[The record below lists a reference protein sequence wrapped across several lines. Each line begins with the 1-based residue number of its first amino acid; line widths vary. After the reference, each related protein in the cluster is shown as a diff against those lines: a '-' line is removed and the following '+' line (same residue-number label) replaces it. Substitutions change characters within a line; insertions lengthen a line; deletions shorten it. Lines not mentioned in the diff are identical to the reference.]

1 MRTRHLPPEPF
12 RFLDLPAGKLN
23 IPLTRRSNADIT
35 VELRN
40 LVYEFVTV
48 EDKGRVRRCTR
59 RRSAAKSS
67 PFIADSTATSIFP
80 LAHVCK
86 DLRKEFLPHFFVSFE
101 VGLQWLDVE
110 YFYHTVCCTISNGT
124 VLSIRAP
131 MSITVY
137 IDEDVCNDAP
147 IPELDPRT
155 LYEREMAAHATG
167 ILYVAKVLHLSLDI
181 LPLLKL
187 RLLRKDHISFFVLDP
202 KIDWAAVK
210 SKHDSW
216 RTQTDEQVAAAVQD
230 LARFMVFSSESW
242 AQYVDGELDKVLL
255 RPWADWT
262 ALQVE
267 MVFKQ
272 SYASSVLDS
281 KARRCYLPDFRRAGL
296 RDFYATTGLTFSMS
310 MTS

>member
-23 IPLTRRSNADIT
+23 NPMTRRNNADIIA
-35 VELRN
+35 ELRN

-48 EDKGRVRRCTR
+48 EDKGRVRRYTR

-67 PFIADSTATSIFP
+67 PSIADSTATCIFP

-131 MSITVY
+131 NSITVY
-137 IDEDVCNDAP
+137 IDEDVCNDAL
-147 IPELDPRT
+147 IPEPDPWT
-155 LYEREMAAHATG
+155 LYGRWKAERATG
-167 ILYVAKVLHLSLDI
+167 IPDVPKALHPSLDI

-216 RTQTDEQVAAAVQD
+216 RTQTDEQVATTVQD

-242 AQYVDGELDKVLL
+242 AQYVEEELDKVLL
-255 RPWADWT
+255 HPWVDWA

-267 MVFKQ
+267 LVFKQ